1 MNHAL
6 HLGIDRVNTDKVDR
20 LRVGARTWNKASES
34 GEMRQ
39 RRCLR
44 WASVEQHNQ
53 DACRTSTKRNH
64 QGRKKQKIRLS
75 CAKKEG
81 ELEGSN

>member
-6 HLGIDRVNTDKVDR
+6 HLGIDRGKTDKVDR
-20 LRVGARTWNKASES
+20 LRAGARAWNKASES

-53 DACRTSTKRNH
+53 DTCWTSTKRNY
-64 QGRKKQKIRLS
+64 QRRKKQKIRLP
-75 CAKKEG
+75 CTEKGRRAG
-81 ELEGSN
+81 GQ

>member
-6 HLGIDRVNTDKVDR
+6 HLGIDRVKTDKVVR
-20 LRVGARTWNKASES
+20 LRVGARAWNKASES

-39 RRCLR
+39 RRCLG

-53 DACRTSTKRNH
+53 DAYRTSTQRNY
-64 QGRKKQKIRLS
+64 QRRKKQKIRLP
-75 CAKKEG
+75 CTEKGRRAG
-81 ELEGSN
+81 GQ